1 MLASVGSLAATGKLG
16 RFDAS
21 RYHHRMAVE
30 LTPAQRAHLEA
41 EWRRRLQSCVP
52 WSRKLAWQPELNI
65 QAASYP
71 TVNLFAEVRPS
82 EREVDEL
89 REGEFVDS
97 PGGQFRYALRLHR
110 RGVPLETWWGKQLG
124 SVIFDGDIEIPILFE
139 REPSS
144 PGQTSPSA
152 WRKFPWMSLT
162 PAELLTL
169 RPGTKLAKG
178 RVIIAG
184 LGLAHQLIEVG
195 KRRAVTEI
203 TVIERSRELV
213 EMIMPRAMAVLAS
226 HGRTQVRVLGG
237 DAFKLLPKLAADI
250 ALIDVFPAY
259 GDNREAMAELRKQCK
274 GIGRLWD
281 WGATELL

>member
-1 MLASVGSLAATGKLG
+1 VAI
-16 RFDAS
+16 
-21 RYHHRMAVE
+21 E

-41 EWRRRLQSCVP
+41 EWRRRLRSCVP

-71 TVNLFAEVRPS
+71 SVNLFAEVQPS

-97 PGGQFRYALRLHR
+97 PGGQFRYAVRLHR
-110 RGVPLETWWGKQLG
+110 RGRPLETWWGRKLG

-139 REPSS
+139 RDSADPSR
-144 PGQTSPSA
+144 
-152 WRKFPWMSLT
+152 WRKYPWMSLT

-178 RVIIAG
+178 KVIIAG

-195 KRRAVTEI
+195 KRHAVTEI
-203 TVIERSRELV
+203 TVVERSRELV
-213 EMIMPRAMAVLAS
+213 EMIMPRAMAVLSS

-237 DAFKLLPKLAADI
+237 DAFRLLPTLEADVG
-250 ALIDVFPAY
+250 LIDVFPAY
-259 GDNREAMAELRKQCK
+259 GDNREVMADLRKRCK
-274 GIGRLWD
+274 GIKRLWD
-281 WGATELL
+281 WGASELL

>member
-1 MLASVGSLAATGKLG
+1 
-16 RFDAS
+16 
-21 RYHHRMAVE
+21 MAVE

-82 EREVDEL
+82 DRGVDEL
-89 REGEFVDS
+89 REGEYVDS

-110 RGVPLETWWGKQLG
+110 RGVALETWWGRKLG

-139 REPSS
+139 RENPSV
-144 PGQTSPSA
+144 
-152 WRKFPWMSLT
+152 WRTYPWMSLT

-178 RVIIAG
+178 RVVIAG

-195 KRRAVTEI
+195 KRQAVTEI
-203 TVIERSRELV
+203 TVVERSRELV

-226 HGRTQVRVLGG
+226 HGRTQVKVLGG
-237 DAFKLLPKLAADI
+237 DAFKLLPKLEADV

-274 GIGRLWD
+274 GIKRLWD
-281 WGATELL
+281 WGASELV

>member
-1 MLASVGSLAATGKLG
+1 
-16 RFDAS
+16 
-21 RYHHRMAVE
+21 MAVE

-41 EWRRRLQSCVP
+41 QWRRRLQSCVP
-52 WSRKLAWQPELNI
+52 WGRKLAWQPELNI
-65 QAASYP
+65 QASSYP
-71 TVNLFAEVRPS
+71 SVNLFAEVLPS
-82 EREVDEL
+82 EREVDAL

-97 PGGQFRYALRLHR
+97 LGGQFRYALRLHR
-110 RGVPLETWWGKQLG
+110 RGVPLETWWGKRLG

-139 REPSS
+139 RDSKS
-144 PGQTSPSA
+144 GT

-203 TVIERSRELV
+203 TVVERSRELV

-226 HGRTQVRVLGG
+226 HGRTQVKVLGG
-237 DAFKLLPKLAADI
+237 DAFKLLPKLEADV

-281 WGATELL
+281 WGASELL

>member
-1 MLASVGSLAATGKLG
+1 MPI
-16 RFDAS
+16 
-21 RYHHRMAVE
+21 E
-30 LTPAQRAHLEA
+30 LSPAQRAHLEA
-41 EWRRRLQSCVP
+41 QWRRRLQSCVP
-52 WSRKLAWQPELNI
+52 WNRKIAWQPELNI

-89 REGEFVDS
+89 REGEYVDS
-97 PGGQFRYALRLHR
+97 PGGQFRYALRVHR
-110 RGVPLETWWGKQLG
+110 RGRPLETWWGAKLG

-139 REPSS
+139 REG
-144 PGQTSPSA
+144 PGGA
-152 WRKFPWMSLT
+152 WKKFPWMSLT

-213 EMIMPRAMAVLAS
+213 ELIMPRAMAVLAE
-226 HGRTQVRVLGG
+226 HGRAQVRVLGG
-237 DAFKLLPKLAADI
+237 DAFKLLPTLAADV

-259 GDNREAMAELRKQCK
+259 GDNREIMAKLRRSCR
-274 GIGRLWD
+274 GIERIWD
-281 WGATELL
+281 WGASELL